1 MNILIKDYKVLGCGQ
16 IMQPTGR
23 LICGS
28 KEKIKN
34 YFELLS
40 DSIVEELNSYYT
52 EKKMLVKAS
61 EITDEEVKRLHPD
74 FKRVKDDIN
83 VKSQIKV
90 VYV

>member
-1 MNILIKDYKVLGCGQ
+1 MNILIKDYKVLGCGK
-16 IMQPTGR
+16 IAQPTGR

-52 EKKMLVKAS
+52 KNKMQVEAS
-61 EITDEEVKRLHPD
+61 EITDERVKRLHPD
-74 FKRVKDDIN
+74 FKGIEDDVN